1 MNQLIQLEMSVKI
14 LEKSFENLLK
24 NNPLINH
31 PDQSDIGMIKMEVFQ
46 EMKKKYPNEKIEYPK
61 I

>member
-1 MNQLIQLEMSVKI
+1 MRVKI
-14 LEKSFENLLK
+14 LEKAFENLLK
-24 NNPLINH
+24 NNTLISY
-31 PDQSDIGMIKMEVFQ
+31 PDHSDMGMIKMEVFQ

>member
-1 MNQLIQLEMSVKI
+1 MNQLIELEMKVKI
-14 LEKSFENLLK
+14 LEKAFENLLE
-24 NNPLINH
+24 NNPLISS
-31 PDQSDIGMIKMEVFQ
+31 PDQSNMGMIKMETYQ